1 MANRVIYAHSE
12 LLGFFGT
19 YKLQPTPPPLPRSLG
34 PLLTARFTFKCKRTG
49 YTVLT
54 EEVNLGVCG
63 WLGRWMK
70 REG

>member
-1 MANRVIYAHSE
+1 MAAMLKFHVQV
-12 LLGFFGT
+12 LG
-19 YKLQPTPPPLPRSLG
+19 
-34 PLLTARFTFKCKRTG
+34 KRTG

-70 REG
+70 RED